1 MKILYVVFIC
11 VLCSC
16 AKGDEL
22 DNKINVCAAMNSLGK
37 ISAQTISSDVKY
49 VVLETNDSTLVGQM
63 PDVCVLDHFILVSS
77 VNQCL
82 KLFDR
87 FTGKF
92 IRDIGHVGADP
103 HGYAKDS

>member
-49 VVLETNDSTLVGQM
+49 VVLETNDSTLVGLLRH
-63 PDVCVLDHFILVSS
+63 DLYLE
-77 VNQCL
+77 
-82 KLFDR
+82 
-87 FTGKF
+87 
-92 IRDIGHVGADP
+92 
-103 HGYAKDS
+103 